1 MQPGGNVAVWLNF
14 FNENSIE
21 IGFYKARKSTISEI
35 PSDSIDYYID
45 KVLERNPESEWIKT
59 TKLTN
64 KIQFENWSIKYR
76 KKYNWKFQTN
86 INLTS
91 NPSQIRIEKY
101 NGEIFEIQNQNL
113 SQDNCEMSTLPRSI
127 LIQNIKIQGETTN
140 IIAQLDEDSIYSAF
154 EKLDNENHTKEISI
168 ICTLNNKGRI
178 ENIIAKNDLEKVKL
192 KITTD

>member
-64 KIQFENWSIKYR
+64 KIQFENWSIK
-76 KKYNWKFQTN
+76 
-86 INLTS
+86 
-91 NPSQIRIEKY
+91 
-101 NGEIFEIQNQNL
+101 
-113 SQDNCEMSTLPRSI
+113 
-127 LIQNIKIQGETTN
+127 
-140 IIAQLDEDSIYSAF
+140 
-154 EKLDNENHTKEISI
+154 
-168 ICTLNNKGRI
+168 
-178 ENIIAKNDLEKVKL
+178 
-192 KITTD
+192 